1 MATVILALLA
11 LMAGWMAT
19 ADAYAA
25 EFSWQLSGSL
35 GTTDR
40 SEDFDADH
48 ASLTATHYFDG
59 VDDGRGPYAL
69 ASFLDPASR
78 LSLSVNRDEQ
88 TSEIALPS
96 STIALP
102 GLESKTRSYGVSGA
116 YVLPRSKWY
125 FGGHYSSGDV
135 DDPPGSPVL
144 STDLD
149 DYGVIVGK
157 YLGASTTLEFAAET
171 SAVDSEQTFTVCVL
185 FQACFNAGRLGVE
198 LERDT
203 LSLEAYHV
211 RHFRAL
217 TYALF
222 GGVAET
228 DSSFALRVPSFTL
241 PPIVSP
247 PLPPFMIVPT
257 PPIVVPSAV
266 TVSAP
271 DSVRVVSA
279 GTELFPTRKLGVRVA
294 YARSHGDP
302 SSKDA
307 YEVATTWYFR
317 RNVSLQLG
325 FARRRGDNAVLGDT
339 DHATLRAIGRF

>member
-1 MATVILALLA
+1 MAKVIVLLA
-11 LMAGWMAT
+11 LMAASVTT
-19 ADAYAA
+19 ADADAA
-25 EFSWQLSGSL
+25 EFSWQLSGSI
-35 GTTDR
+35 GTTER
-40 SEDFDADH
+40 SEAFDADH
-48 ASLTATHYFDG
+48 ASLTATRYFDR

-88 TSEIALPS
+88 TSEILLPS
-96 STIALP
+96 STITLS
-102 GLESKTRSYGVSGA
+102 GLESKTRSYGVSGV
-116 YVLPRSKWY
+116 YLLPRSKWY
-125 FGGHYSSGDV
+125 FGGHYASGDI

-157 YLGASTTLEFAAET
+157 YLGASTTLEFVAET
-171 SAVDSEQTFTVCVL
+171 SAVDSEQTFTVCIV
-185 FQACFNAGRLGVE
+185 FQACFNAGLLGVE
-198 LERDT
+198 LELDT

-211 RHFRAL
+211 RHFRTL

-228 DSSFALRVPSFTL
+228 DGSFALRVPSFTL

-247 PLPPFMIVPT
+247 LPPFALAPT

-266 TVSAP
+266 TVTAP
-271 DSVRVVSA
+271 DAVRLVSA
-279 GTELFPTRKLGVRVA
+279 GTELFPTRRLGVRLA

-317 RNVSLQLG
+317 RNVGLQLG
-325 FARRRGDNAVLGDT
+325 FARRRAGSAAQGDT